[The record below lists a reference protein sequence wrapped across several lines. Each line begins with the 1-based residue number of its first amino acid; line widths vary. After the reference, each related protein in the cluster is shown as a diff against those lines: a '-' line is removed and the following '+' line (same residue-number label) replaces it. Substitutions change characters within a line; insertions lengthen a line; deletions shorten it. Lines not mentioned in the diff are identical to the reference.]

1 MTGLRRG
8 ELCALT
14 WDTLDFENGI
24 ISIRRSIAHV
34 GSRTWEKDTKTHQQ
48 RRIALDAQTLQLLQ
62 LYRNRRLSAAAELG
76 LTLTDET
83 RIFSRDPDGRRWLL
97 PDSVSQRYAK
107 MCSRLGW
114 DMNLHQLRH
123 YSATELVAAG
133 VDLRTIAGRLGHGGG
148 GVTTLRVYSAW
159 MPEADSRA
167 ATTLGSRLPVPQG
180 LSQAT
185 RARAIASGDPADESS
200 PYRQIAADLLGAI
213 QCGALAEGDP
223 IPAIKTLAKK
233 YNVAFGTA
241 QRAVALL
248 ADAGDVIVRPGR
260 RTIVRH
266 GAD

>member
-1 MTGLRRG
+1 
-8 ELCALT
+8 
-14 WDTLDFENGI
+14 
-24 ISIRRSIAHV
+24 
-34 GSRTWEKDTKTHQQ
+34 
-48 RRIALDAQTLQLLQ
+48 
-62 LYRNRRLSAAAELG
+62 
-76 LTLTDET
+76 
-83 RIFSRDPDGRRWLL
+83 
-97 PDSVSQRYAK
+97 
-107 MCSRLGW
+107 
-114 DMNLHQLRH
+114 
-123 YSATELVAAG
+123 
-133 VDLRTIAGRLGHGGG
+133 
-148 GVTTLRVYSAW
+148 

-185 RARAIASGDPADESS
+185 RDPAIASGDPADESS

-241 QRAVALL
+241 QRAVAVL
-248 ADAGDVIVRPGR
+248 ADAGDVTIRPGR